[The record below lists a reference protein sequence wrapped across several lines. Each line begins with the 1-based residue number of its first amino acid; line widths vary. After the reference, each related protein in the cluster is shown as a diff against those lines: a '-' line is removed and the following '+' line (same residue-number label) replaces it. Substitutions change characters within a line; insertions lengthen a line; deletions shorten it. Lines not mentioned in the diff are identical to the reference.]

1 MKSLAGPPAGLFHL
15 LLSHAGLRMNI
26 VQRRQLIKGHVID
39 AAVAKTAVSRSK
51 RQRAD
56 AARTLRK
63 AFAASRA
70 AAIKLDTI
78 AYPH

>member
-1 MKSLAGPPAGLFHL
+1 
-15 LLSHAGLRMNI
+15 MNI

-39 AAVAKTAVSRSK
+39 ASVAKTPVSHSR
-51 RQRAD
+51 RQRTD

-70 AAIKLDTI
+70 ANRKPDTI